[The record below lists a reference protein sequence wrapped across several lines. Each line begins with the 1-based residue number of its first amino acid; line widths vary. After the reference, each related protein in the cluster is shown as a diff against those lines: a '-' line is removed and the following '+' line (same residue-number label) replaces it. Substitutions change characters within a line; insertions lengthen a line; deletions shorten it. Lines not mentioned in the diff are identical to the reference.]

1 MFTFILVSDKLTLHI
16 EIHYFQNK
24 ILTYTWKGHNIMKK
38 TLSLCLIILIFF
50 ITGCTND
57 SIDQPANDATSGNPT
72 PEERLSENPDADI
85 IMIDNITHINA
96 EEINRRINE
105 GDLALGEKVL
115 EVKVQST
122 NASDFKTGTA
132 SKLPVGTEIF
142 RAKNRNSAYIA
153 VVNGK
158 MRLYVSYGEG

>member
-1 MFTFILVSDKLTLHI
+1 
-16 EIHYFQNK
+16 
-24 ILTYTWKGHNIMKK
+24 MKK
-38 TLSLCLIILIFF
+38 TLSMCLMILLFF
-50 ITGCTND
+50 IAGCTND
-57 SIDQPANDATSGNPT
+57 SIDQPTNDATSGNPT

-96 EEINRRINE
+96 EEIDRRIE
-105 GDLALGEKVL
+105 GDLAIGEKVL

-142 RAKNRNSAYIA
+142 KAKNPSSGYIA
-153 VVNGK
+153 VVNRE
-158 MRLYVSYGEG
+158 MRLYVSHGEG